1 MGTYNNLDKKS
12 KNIIDTG
19 VLLGILSDLG
29 SGLTFI
35 MDDKGTKL
43 FPKIVLNTRGGAKLI
58 HITRQDGFE
67 FVFNLILMGSAR
79 NTVGIKANMYG
90 LVSLSTYVPN
100 NGNLQLISSR
110 TLAHYYLQ
118 EGFEHNLVP
127 LKHSVDVLSK
137 LNVLPDQATDLLPS
151 MLPALVKAVGIGPLV
166 FEKTRNYLS
175 KLYLLQDELLGLG
188 IMKRK

>member
-1 MGTYNNLDKKS
+1 MGTYDNLDKKS
-12 KNIIDTG
+12 KNIVDTG

-67 FVFNLILMGSAR
+67 FVFNLILMASAR
-79 NTVGIKANMYG
+79 NTVGIKDDMYG
-90 LVSLSTYVPN
+90 LVSLSTYAPN
-100 NGNLQLISSR
+100 NGKPQFVSSR

-118 EGFEHNLVP
+118 EGLDHNQVP
-127 LKHSVDVLSK
+127 LKHTIDTLSK
-137 LNVLPDQATDLLPS
+137 LNVAPDQPLELLTS
-151 MLPALVKAVGIGPLV
+151 MLPSFVKAVGMGPDVL
-166 FEKTRNYLS
+166 KNNRNYLS
-175 KLYLLQDELLGLG
+175 KIYLLQDEFLGLG

>member
-1 MGTYNNLDKKS
+1 MGTYDNLDKKS
-12 KNIIDTG
+12 KNIVDTG

-43 FPKIVLNTRGGAKLI
+43 FPKIVLNTRGCAKLI
-58 HITRQDGFE
+58 HITRQDGWE

-79 NTVGIKANMYG
+79 NTVGIKADMYG
-90 LVSLSTYVPN
+90 LVSLSTYAPS
-100 NGNLQLISSR
+100 NGKPQLISSR

-118 EGFEHNLVP
+118 EGFEHNQVP
-127 LKHSVDVLSK
+127 LKHTVDVLSK
-137 LNVLPDQATDLLPS
+137 LNVAPDQPLELLTS
-151 MLPALVKAVGIGPLV
+151 MLPSFVKAVGMGPDVL
-166 FEKTRNYLS
+166 KNNRNYLS
-175 KLYLLQDELLGLG
+175 KLYLLQDEFNGMG

>member
-1 MGTYNNLDKKS
+1 MGTYNNLNKKA
-12 KNIIDTG
+12 KTIVDAG
-19 VLLGILSDLG
+19 LVLGILSDIG
-29 SGLTFI
+29 SGLSLIVYETN
-35 MDDKGTKL
+35 DAL
-43 FPKIVLNTRGGAKLI
+43 FPKISIKTRGCSKLVSI
-58 HITRQDGFE
+58 IRKDGLE
-67 FVFNLILMGSAR
+67 LVFNLVLMSSAQ
-79 NTVGIKANMYG
+79 NTVGIKAETYG
-90 LVSLSTYVPN
+90 LVGLNTYKFDGKESRLLSTRE
-100 NGNLQLISSR
+100 L
-110 TLAHYYLQ
+110 THYYLQ